1 MKYFWTFVARMAK
14 QRAMLAL
21 TLLFALLSALGLGV
35 GLLSLAPVISQIVHP
50 DDGRG
55 LKTLASDY
63 NAEGGWVL
71 IPEWL
76 INILPSSQFN
86 GVVAMIIL
94 IAVLTVLGAACNF
107 LHQYFSQT
115 MTTNAV
121 ANVRHDVFCR
131 VIRLPLS
138 RVIRKGPSEYI
149 SRLIRDAAAL
159 QQGLNAMFGKSVA
172 QLSKGFVALVV
183 AMIFDWKI
191 VVISAIV
198 GPVLF
203 IVLRKLAKR
212 VRRGSR
218 GSLEAQQ
225 ELLKQ
230 STEVMHSL
238 RAVKTSTAES
248 TCESRFDSV
257 NRDVVRHELKMRIAR
272 AMSGPILETLAIFV
286 LGLLAIIAS
295 NSILSGSLSFERFIM
310 SLGSLAVAGASFRP
324 LAGLVNEISAASAPA
339 ARILELLDDPIE
351 CQGQGSPPL
360 PRHSQSLQ
368 FQAVDFQYPDAELPA
383 ILGVDL
389 TIKFGERVAFV
400 GPNGSGK
407 TTLLALI
414 PRLLVPSSGHIRI
427 DGFELSD
434 VTLESLRSQIGF
446 VTQEPFVLHGSIR
459 ENIVFGLDRID
470 ESQVLSAVR
479 HAHAAEFIANLP
491 QGLDTVVAEGGASL
505 SGGQRQRIAIARA
518 LVRNPSILILD
529 EATSQV
535 DADSEVLIRD
545 AIEEAG
551 RDRTMLI
558 IAHRMASVINADR
571 IVVLDAGR
579 VVDQGTHVDLLKRC
593 DLYDRLTRTQLV
605 TSGEP

>member
-1 MKYFWTFVARMAK
+1 MKYFWKFIARMAK

-21 TLLFALLSALGLGV
+21 TLLFATLSALGLGI

-55 LKTLASDY
+55 LNIVASDY
-63 NAEGGWVL
+63 NASGSWIQ
-71 IPEWL
+71 IPEWVITL
-76 INILPSSQFN
+76 LPTSQFN
-86 GVVAMIIL
+86 GVVLLISV
-94 IAVLTVLGAACNF
+94 IAVLTVFGAACNF

-121 ANVRHDVFCR
+121 ADVRREVFRR
-131 VIRLPLS
+131 VIRLPLP

-172 QLSKGFVALVV
+172 QLTKGFVALLV

-230 STEVMHSL
+230 STEVMHAL

-257 NRDVVRHELKMRIAR
+257 NREVIRHELKMRIAR

-295 NSILSGSLSFERFIM
+295 HSILSGSLSFERFIM

-339 ARILELLDDPIE
+339 ARILEILDDPIE
-351 CQGQGSPPL
+351 SQGQGSPPL

-368 FQAVDFQYPDAELPA
+368 FLAVDFQYPNTELPA
-383 ILGVDL
+383 ISGVDL

-414 PRLLVPSSGHIRI
+414 PRLLVPSNGHIRI

-446 VTQEPFVLHGSIR
+446 VTQEPFVLNGSIR
-459 ENIVFGLDRID
+459 ENIAFGLDQID
-470 ESQVLSAVR
+470 ESQVLAAVR
-479 HAHAAEFIANLP
+479 HAHAAEFISALP

-535 DADSEVLIRD
+535 DADSEVSIRD

-579 VVDQGTHVDLLKRC
+579 IVDQGTHMDLLKRC
-593 DLYDRLTRTQLV
+593 DLYGRLTQTQLV
-605 TSGEP
+605 PSGEP